1 MRMQDYRVIA
11 NRLRSAEMEVQFAQ
25 RAFDGSSQAR
35 ERYAHAL
42 RELEL
47 ALREAHQRQR
57 IAAANASL
65 TG

>member
-1 MRMQDYRVIA
+1 MHDYRVIA
-11 NRLRSAEMEVQFAQ
+11 NRLRSAEMELQFAQ

-47 ALREAHQRQR
+47 AVREARRRER
-57 IAAANASL
+57 IVAANTAV